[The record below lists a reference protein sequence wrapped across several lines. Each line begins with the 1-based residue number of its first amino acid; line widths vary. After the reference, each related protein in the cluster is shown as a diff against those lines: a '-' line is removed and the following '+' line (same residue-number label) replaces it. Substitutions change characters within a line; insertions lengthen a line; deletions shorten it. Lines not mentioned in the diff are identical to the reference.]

1 MKRIVIKL
9 SGETLKN
16 KEKDY
21 NIDEEKVKEIAHKLK
36 RIHDQNVEL
45 IIVVGAGNLWRG
57 RNSAEKNNV
66 TSDEMGMLCTIV
78 NSLALKNGL
87 SNLGV
92 KTKVFSSFQVEGIV
106 PKADFDL
113 VEEHLSKKE
122 VVIMAGGVG
131 IPYCTTDVAAIYHA
145 SRLKADTIIFS
156 KSPAGVYDKDPKEY
170 KDAKKIDLI
179 TSLELLKNHLTN
191 GLDKKAVIDFIA
203 ESFAINTYKGTML
216 VIDLNDEKTLNF
228 IIKNIDKPSNKL
240 PVYEVGGTII
250 TNE

>member
-45 IIVVGAGNLWRG
+45 IIVIGAGNLWRG

-87 SNLGV
+87 
-92 KTKVFSSFQVEGIV
+92 QI
-106 PKADFDL
+106 
-113 VEEHLSKKE
+113 
-122 VVIMAGGVG
+122 
-131 IPYCTTDVAAIYHA
+131 
-145 SRLKADTIIFS
+145 
-156 KSPAGVYDKDPKEY
+156 
-170 KDAKKIDLI
+170 
-179 TSLELLKNHLTN
+179 
-191 GLDKKAVIDFIA
+191 
-203 ESFAINTYKGTML
+203 
-216 VIDLNDEKTLNF
+216 
-228 IIKNIDKPSNKL
+228 
-240 PVYEVGGTII
+240 
-250 TNE
+250 